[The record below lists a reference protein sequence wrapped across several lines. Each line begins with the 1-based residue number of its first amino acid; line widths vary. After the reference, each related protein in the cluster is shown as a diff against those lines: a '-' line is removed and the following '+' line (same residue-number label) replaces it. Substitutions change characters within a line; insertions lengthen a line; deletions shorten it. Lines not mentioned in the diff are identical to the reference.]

1 MSETAKA
8 AAHGAFVVH
17 FGSEPAGV
25 AFAPGRVNLIGDH
38 VDYQDGLVLPMPVR
52 EGTAVAWRTRDDD
65 QVRVFAKDVGGEDA
79 FPVSSPDKPSSPD
92 WRSYV
97 RGMVA
102 LMAEEGVGTG
112 IDLAI
117 AGDLPRGSGLS
128 SSASLCVAL
137 GRALL
142 AACGQDME
150 VTRLAQV
157 AQRVEH
163 EYAGVACGIM
173 DQMAVAAGEPRHA
186 LLLDCRDLS
195 HRSIALPEGWHV
207 SVHDSGV
214 TRQLVE
220 GEYNER
226 RATCEAV
233 AEKLCVEALRDA
245 ELAMLEHA
253 DLSEREHKRARH
265 VISEVARVQKAADV
279 LEAGDIERFGALLQT
294 SHASLRDD
302 FEVSLPAVDA
312 VVEELSEQIGPLGG
326 ARMTGAGFGGS
337 IVAVSDRLLSEGMH
351 VFP

>member
-8 AAHGAFVVH
+8 TARSAFVAH
-17 FGSEPAGV
+17 FGRDPQGI

-52 EGTAVAWRTRDDD
+52 EGTAVARRARDDG
-65 QVRVFAKDVGGEDA
+65 QVRVLAKDMGAEDA
-79 FPVSSPDKPSSPD
+79 FAVAAPDKPSQPD

-102 LMAEEGVGTG
+102 LMAEEDVGIG
-112 IDLAI
+112 ADLVI

-142 AACGQDME
+142 AASEQEM
-150 VTRLAQV
+150 VITRLARI

-163 EYAGVACGIM
+163 DYAGVACGIM
-173 DQMAVAAGEPRHA
+173 DQMAVAACEPGHA

-195 HRSIALPEGWHV
+195 HRSVALPKGWHV

-214 TRQLVE
+214 TRQLVD
-220 GEYNER
+220 GAYNER
-226 RATCEAV
+226 RSTCETV
-233 AEKLCVEALRDA
+233 AEKLGVASLRDA
-245 ELAMLEHA
+245 ELSMLDNA

-265 VISEVARVQKAADV
+265 VISEIARVQKAADV
-279 LEAGDIERFGALLQT
+279 LEAGDIERFGGLLQA
-294 SHASLRDD
+294 SHASLRDN
-302 FEVSLPAVDA
+302 FEVSLPAIDA
-312 VVEELSEQIGPLGG
+312 VVEELSEQIGPQGG

-337 IVAVSDRLLSEGMH
+337 IVAVSDKSLSEGMP

>member
-1 MSETAKA
+1 MSETAMA
-8 AAHGAFVVH
+8 AAHGVFVAQ

-52 EGTAVAWRTRDDD
+52 EGTAVAWSKRDDG
-65 QVRVFAKDVGGEDA
+65 QVRVFARDIDAEDA
-79 FPVSSPDKPSSPD
+79 FPVSSPDKPSWPD

-102 LMAEEGVGTG
+102 LMGEEGIGTG
-112 IDLAI
+112 VDLAI
-117 AGDLPRGSGLS
+117 AGNLPRGSGLS
-128 SSASLCVAL
+128 SSASLCVAA

-142 AACGQDME
+142 GACGQE
-150 VTRLAQV
+150 TEATQLAQI

-163 EYAGVACGIM
+163 EYAGVACGVM
-173 DQMAVAAGEPRHA
+173 DQMAVAAGEPGHA
-186 LLLDCRDLS
+186 LLLDCCDLS
-195 HRSIALPEGWHV
+195 HRSIPLPEGWYV

-214 TRQLVE
+214 TRQLVD

-226 RATCEAV
+226 RSTCEAA
-233 AEKLCVEALRDA
+233 AEKLGVTSLRDA
-245 ELAMLEHA
+245 DLAMLEDA
-253 DLSEREHKRARH
+253 DLSDREARRARH
-265 VISEVARVQKAADV
+265 VISEIERVQKAADA
-279 LEAGDIERFGALLQT
+279 LEAGKIERFGGLLQA

-312 VVEELSEQIGPLGG
+312 VVEQLSEQIGPQGG

-337 IVAVSDRLLSEGMH
+337 IVAVSDKPLSEGMP